1 MLNVVHDDEAR
12 AVAVGQ
18 EAEGGVEG
26 EAGDGGGRLAVDPGG
41 EAHQVSLV
49 TRGLLHLPS
58 SHLPHRKLVP
68 RQEEGVSFKIKK
80 GFFFNQFLETSCE
93 GFV

>member
-80 GFFFNQFLETSCE
+80 GFFFQPIFGNLM
-93 GFV
+93 